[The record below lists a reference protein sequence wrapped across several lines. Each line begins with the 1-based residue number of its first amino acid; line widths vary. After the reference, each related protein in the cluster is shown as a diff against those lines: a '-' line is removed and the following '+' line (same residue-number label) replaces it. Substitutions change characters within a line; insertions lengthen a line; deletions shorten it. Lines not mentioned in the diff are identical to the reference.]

1 MGRVPYWNIQYGPI
15 IDFLAIPVFC
25 LLGYGF
31 YRYWMRIRVGKDRI
45 PLGLR
50 SAALETGPLYI
61 RSFLTRGILGTR
73 IYDQLFS
80 GITHGCLF
88 WGMGL
93 LFVGTVLVI
102 FNILFGLPI
111 FEGRFNQWFM
121 SFTLDT
127 AGFMALIGVFGL
139 LVNRLL
145 PLKRLAAVK
154 LRKGF
159 VPMEI
164 AIIGILVS
172 GFFLEGFRIA
182 GTAQDPGAWIGNA
195 VAVVVSA
202 IPNGLGLVWHRVFWW
217 GHGLAALVFVAWIP
231 FSPLSHLFLS
241 PLNTGLSV
249 PISDPE
255 MGVLDFSAFENE
267 DATEEPRLGVS
278 KLGDFS
284 RKRLLDA
291 SACLWCGRCHEVCP
305 AAQTNKPLSPKA
317 VLVTMA
323 EYLNQEKFEDT
334 SLIDDISRDAIF
346 NCTTCTVCMEVCPVS
361 INPPKA
367 IMRLRQHLVME
378 KSEMPDI
385 MSQALKSLEARQHPF
400 FGAASSKKDWRKDLN
415 VPIFEKGQTEYLLW
429 IGCAATYEERA
440 QKIACAMV
448 TILDRAGVSYGILED
463 ARCTGDP
470 AKQMGNEFLF
480 REIAQQNI
488 GDFMS
493 LGVKKIITLCP
504 HCFNSFTRHYAPL
517 GGFYTVIPHAVMID
531 SLIQSG
537 KIQLRHQARSIV
549 YHDPCYLGRRNTIFD
564 EPRQVLSS
572 VGNLVEMNRSRN
584 FSFCCGAGGGNYW
597 SEEEGDRIN
606 QIRAKEA
613 LDTGAD
619 KIATACPFCLLMI
632 TDGLKK
638 FTEDEK
644 AFDIAE
650 IVEKQMVTAS

>member
-1 MGRVPYWNIQYGPI
+1 MSRIPYWNIQYGII
-15 IDFLAIPVFC
+15 IDLMGIPVFC

-45 PLGLR
+45 PMGLH
-50 SAALETGPLYI
+50 SAALKIGPLYI
-61 RSFLTRGILGTR
+61 RSFLTRGILGVR
-73 IYDQLFS
+73 IYEQLFS

-102 FNILFGLPI
+102 LNVLFGLPI

-121 SFTLDT
+121 AFTLDT
-127 AGFMALIGVFGL
+127 AGLMALIGVLGL
-139 LVNRLL
+139 LVNRLS

-159 VPMEI
+159 IPMEM
-164 AIIGILVS
+164 AIIGIIVS
-172 GFFLEGFRIA
+172 GFFLEGLRIA
-182 GTAQDPGAWIGNA
+182 CTAHESGAWIGNM
-195 VAVVVSA
+195 VAILVSA
-202 IPNGLGLVWHRVFWW
+202 IPDGLLWHQVFWW
-217 GHGLAALVFVAWIP
+217 AHGLAALTFVAWIP
-231 FSPLSHLFLS
+231 FSPLSHLFLA
-241 PLNTGLSV
+241 PLNTGLSM
-249 PISDPE
+249 PIPGPK

-267 DATEEPRLGVS
+267 DAVEEPRLGVS

-291 SACLWCGRCHEVCP
+291 SACLWCGRCHDVCP

-346 NCTTCTVCMEVCPVS
+346 NCTTCAACMEVCPVS
-361 INPPKA
+361 INQPKA

-378 KSEMPDI
+378 QSDMPEI

-400 FGAASSKKDWRKDLN
+400 FGAASGKKDWRKDLN
-415 VPIFEKGQTEYLLW
+415 VPIFEKGRTEYLLW

-440 QKIACAMV
+440 QKIARAMV
-448 TILDRAGVSYGILED
+448 NILQKAGVSFGVLED

-480 REIAQQNI
+480 QEIAQQNI
-488 GDFMS
+488 SDFMS
-493 LGVKKIITLCP
+493 LSVKKIITLCP
-504 HCFNSFTRHYAPL
+504 HCYNSFTRHYAPL

-531 SLIQSG
+531 SMIQTG
-537 KIQLRHQARSIV
+537 KIQLRRQARSIT

-564 EPRQVLSS
+564 EPRHALSS
-572 VGNLVEMNRSRN
+572 VGDLVEMNRSGN
-584 FSFCCGAGGGNYW
+584 LSFCCGAGGGNYW
-597 SEEEGDRIN
+597 SEEEGERIN
-606 QIRAKEA
+606 QVRAKEA
-613 LDTGAD
+613 LDTHTEQ
-619 KIATACPFCLLMI
+619 IATSCPFCLLML
-632 TDGLKK
+632 TDGVKK
-638 FTEDEK
+638 FTEDQK
-644 AFDIAE
+644 VFDIAE
-650 IVEKQMVTAS
+650 IVNAAIV

>member
-1 MGRVPYWNIQYGPI
+1 MSRIPYWNIQYGFI
-15 IDFLAIPVFC
+15 IDLMGIPVFC

-45 PLGLR
+45 PMGLH
-50 SAALETGPLYI
+50 SAALKIGPLYI
-61 RSFLTRGILGTR
+61 RSFMTRGILGAR

-102 FNILFGLPI
+102 LNVLFGLPI

-121 SFTLDT
+121 AFALDT
-127 AGFMALIGVFGL
+127 AGLMALIGVLGL
-139 LVNRLL
+139 LVNRLS

-154 LRKGF
+154 LREGF
-159 VPMEI
+159 IPMEM
-164 AIIGILVS
+164 AIIGIIVS
-172 GFFLEGFRIA
+172 GFFLEGLRIA
-182 GTAQDPGAWIGNA
+182 GTANDPGAWIGNM
-195 VAVVVSA
+195 VAILVSA
-202 IPNGLGLVWHRVFWW
+202 IPDGLLWHQVCWW
-217 GHGLAALVFVAWIP
+217 AHGLAALTFVAWIP
-231 FSPLSHLFLS
+231 FSPLSHLFLA
-241 PLNTGLSV
+241 PLNTGLSM
-249 PISDPE
+249 PIPGPK

-267 DATEEPRLGVS
+267 DAAEEPRLGVS

-305 AAQTNKPLSPKA
+305 AAQTNKSLSPKA

-346 NCTTCTVCMEVCPVS
+346 NCTTCAACMEVCPVS
-361 INPPKA
+361 INQPKA

-378 KSEMPDI
+378 QSDMPEI

-400 FGAASSKKDWRKDLN
+400 FGAASGKKDWRKDLN
-415 VPIFEKGQTEYLLW
+415 VPIFEKGRTEYLLW

-440 QKIACAMV
+440 QKIARAMV
-448 TILDRAGVSYGILED
+448 NILQKAGVSFGVLED

-480 REIAQQNI
+480 QEIAQQNI
-488 GDFMS
+488 SDFMS

-504 HCFNSFTRHYAPL
+504 HCYNSFTRHYAPL

-531 SLIQSG
+531 SMIQTG
-537 KIQLRHQARSIV
+537 KIQLRRQARSIT
-549 YHDPCYLGRRNTIFD
+549 YHDPCYLGRRNTIFN
-564 EPRQVLSS
+564 EPRHALSS
-572 VGNLVEMNRSRN
+572 VGDLVEMNRSGN
-584 FSFCCGAGGGNYW
+584 LSFCCGAGGGNYW
-597 SEEEGDRIN
+597 SEEEGERIN
-606 QIRAKEA
+606 QVRAKEA
-613 LDTGAD
+613 LDTHTEQ
-619 KIATACPFCLLMI
+619 IATSCPFCLLML
-632 TDGLKK
+632 TDGVKK
-638 FTEDEK
+638 FTEDQK
-644 AFDIAE
+644 VFDIAE
-650 IVEKQMVTAS
+650 MVNAAIV